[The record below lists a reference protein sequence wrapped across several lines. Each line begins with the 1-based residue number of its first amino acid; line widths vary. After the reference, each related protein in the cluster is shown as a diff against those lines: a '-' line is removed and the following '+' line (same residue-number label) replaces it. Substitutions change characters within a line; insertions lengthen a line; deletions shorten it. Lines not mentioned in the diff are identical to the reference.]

1 MTPAAQPVEQKLTRF
16 QIYQNYMRGPDWR
29 ELRHILL
36 KSKGW
41 KCEHCSSSFDLV
53 GHHMI
58 YRDPLTDCT
67 LDDLM
72 CLCMLCHD
80 CLHRGLSKARIDPP
94 NTREKTKLLI
104 ETYKKREERRGYIP
118 KTKKQ
123 KDFLKAQKD
132 QERTLIDNLRRK
144 YRQTV
149 RIKDKRNFSKEQ
161 ILEVITRLDALY
173 KSLS

>member
-1 MTPAAQPVEQKLTRF
+1 
-16 QIYQNYMRGPDWR
+16 
-29 ELRHILL
+29 
-36 KSKGW
+36 
-41 KCEHCSSSFDLV
+41 
-53 GHHMI
+53 MI